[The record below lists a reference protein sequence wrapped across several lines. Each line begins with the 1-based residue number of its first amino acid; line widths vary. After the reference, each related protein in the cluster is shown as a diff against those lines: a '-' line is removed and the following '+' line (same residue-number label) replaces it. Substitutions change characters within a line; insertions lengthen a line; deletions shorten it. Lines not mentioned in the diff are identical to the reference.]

1 MARRNVAF
9 AQRPDPTNKRRSRG
23 RKRRSTHEVERAPAP
38 AFDALTEAFF
48 AAAPPDDGAAVGV
61 PDSFDDL
68 VALGAPPRDPLAGLR
83 NAVAA
88 VRAAI
93 ARLLAPASPQRA
105 SRK

>member
-1 MARRNVAF
+1 MARRNVAL

-48 AAAPPDDGAAVGV
+48 AAAPPDEPAAGAV

-68 VALGAPPRDPLAGLR
+68 VTIGPAPRDPLAALR

-93 ARLLAPASPQRA
+93 GRLLTPASPQRA